1 MGSNLYRGTRTEYRR
16 SRRDVIFLL
25 WSALVLTKTYQVTK
39 SNRTLPAAIATRR
52 LQGFSMLGWLH
63 HSIFLWYHSTH
74 ESSNVI
80 ITLTTQES
88 WISSDAGVRKLAPFT
103 KQCQDNNDCGP
114 TSLAPISFQMLVT
127 SPNLQYSVRSL
138 ADLPTRHYCT
148 YKAVR
153 LQTELRVRE
162 EYVVSYYT
170 GTGHYPTYLSYW

>member
-1 MGSNLYRGTRTEYRR
+1 MGSNLYRETRTEYRR

-74 ESSNVI
+74 ESSNVTGI

-103 KQCQDNNDCGP
+103 KQCQENNDCGP
-114 TSLAPISFQMLVT
+114 TSLAPISSQMLVT
-127 SPNLQYSVRSL
+127 LPNLQYSLHSV
-138 ADLPTRHYCT
+138 ADLPTT
-148 YKAVR
+148 IAPIKQSDSR
-153 LQTELRVRE
+153 LSSAYERNM
-162 EYVVSYYT
+162 
-170 GTGHYPTYLSYW
+170 